1 MIDVSCDR
9 ICLQET
15 EARQNY
21 RNGITETEALI
32 ASVFFE
38 IYKKIFKIL
47 ILLFSKIS

>member
-9 ICLQET
+9 ICLRET

-32 ASVFFE
+32 ASVFLR
-38 IYKKIFKIL
+38 YGIFL
-47 ILLFSKIS
+47 GNSM